1 MKCEDVRLMVICTVF
16 RSLRAEG
23 DPAEMKRQIEG
34 KKVWEDTRSEKKRVT
49 MPLKNMNVVNG
60 LLMIAIVMG
69 ALSLTGCVTSDISNE
84 ESLTGDGSQSH
95 GNNESASFPHKVVYG
110 FWPYRVDP
118 QTYQPDW
125 DSLTHVAYT
134 PLKVNADG
142 SLDTRHIGTDYYC
155 IRDTARA
162 HDVEIIVTIYCSN
175 QSLLDNVL
183 AYHRHAL
190 VTNILQNLQF
200 YGADGVCIDFERVR
214 SVNAHT
220 GESNTALMEQFLHIL
235 YATVKSA
242 NPNYHIAFCVGGGV
256 GSVYHN
262 VNLGQY
268 TDAVFFMGYDY
279 HYHKSPTTGAVSPFN
294 DPTQLDV
301 IDSVAILENYYP
313 AHEII
318 LGLPFYGYEWP
329 SESDSPGTSTIGTGT
344 AVRME
349 DAIANAQIYGRLW
362 DANAHTPW
370 YRYQSNSTWHQ
381 CWYEDEESLGLKL
394 DYVNSTNLAGVGIWA
409 LGYEGN
415 DAEIWGVIR
424 DKLGIID
431 TGSGASHIS

>member
-1 MKCEDVRLMVICTVF
+1 
-16 RSLRAEG
+16 
-23 DPAEMKRQIEG
+23 
-34 KKVWEDTRSEKKRVT
+34 
-49 MPLKNMNVVNG
+49 MNVVNS
-60 LLMIAIVMG
+60 LLVIAIMMG
-69 ALSLTGCVTSDISNE
+69 ALSFTGCVTSDVSNKGAP
-84 ESLTGDGSQSH
+84 TGDESQTH
-95 GNNESASFPHKVVYG
+95 GNNESASFHCKVVYG
-110 FWPYRVDP
+110 FWPYWVDP

-134 PLKVNADG
+134 PLEVNANG
-142 SLDTRHIGTDYYC
+142 SLDTSHIGTDYYY

-162 HDVEIIVTIYCSN
+162 RNVKVIVTVASTN
-175 QSLLDNVL
+175 QNIQDSML

-190 VTNILQNLQF
+190 VTNILQKVQL
-200 YGADGVCIDFERVR
+200 YDADGVCIDFERVR

-220 GESNTALMEQFLHIL
+220 GESNTVLMEQFLHIL

-242 NPNYHIAFCVGGGV
+242 NPNYHIAFCVGGGA

-262 VNLGQY
+262 ANLGQY
-268 TDAVFFMGYDY
+268 TDAVFLMGYDY

-301 IDSVAILENYYP
+301 IDSVTILEAYYP
-313 AHEII
+313 ANKII

-349 DAIANAQIYGRLW
+349 DAIANAQIYGRIW
-362 DANAHTPW
+362 AANAHTPW
-370 YRYQSNSTWHQ
+370 YRYQSNGIWHQ

-394 DYVNSTNLAGVGIWA
+394 DYVNSTNLAGAGFWA

-424 DKLGIID
+424 DKLGSFD
-431 TGSGASHIS
+431 TGLGATHVS